1 MDLLSTVLRSLRLV
15 DSAVGLFEFGAPWC
29 FSLNT
34 ATAEQIFVL
43 GPENTTLLLAVD
55 GAAPVLVAPGD
66 TAVVLGAPFTMASV
80 PGHAPLPLE
89 QVWQDRGL
97 PPLGQQ
103 AERKGPVRLRWNV
116 PEAGAAMKT
125 EADRIV
131 TLALQLDEIAHSP
144 VLGVLPRC
152 FVLRGEDTSVY
163 PWSYPIRRFIDHEGD
178 RQRPGYEAAARTL
191 AQLTFI
197 ELTRTYA
204 VDVGADK
211 ASWLKGIADPQIGR
225 ALGLIYGETEH
236 DWTLESLAS
245 ACQMARSTFSRRFQQ
260 LVGRS
265 PMEYLGSVRLELAA
279 RRLRAGERVGNVA
292 ASIGYQSEWAF
303 RQAFT
308 RQFGTSPK
316 RYAQAGRS

>member
-15 DSAVGLFEFGAPWC
+15 DSAVGLFEFGAPWA
-29 FSLNT
+29 FSLKS
-34 ATAEQIFVL
+34 ATPEQIFVL
-43 GPENTTLLLAVD
+43 GPENAPLLLEVE
-55 GAAPVLVAPGD
+55 GVPTQRVEPGD
-66 TAVVLGAPFTMASV
+66 TAVVLGARFAMA
-80 PGHAPLPLE
+80 APAGGAPMPLE
-89 QVWQDRGL
+89 QVWRDGGL

-103 AERKGPVRLRWNV
+103 AERTGPLHLRWNV
-116 PEAGAAMKT
+116 PEAGATA
-125 EADRIV
+125 APDRII
-131 TLALQLDEIAHSP
+131 TLALQLEDLAHSP

-152 FVLRGEDTSVY
+152 FVLRGESSVY
-163 PWSYPIRRFIDHEGD
+163 PWTYPIQRFIRHEGH
-178 RQRPGYEAAARTL
+178 RQRPGYEAAAHTL
-191 AQLTFI
+191 AQLTFM
-197 ELTRTYA
+197 ELTRSYA

-225 ALGLIYGETEH
+225 ALGLIYGQTER
-236 DWTLESLAS
+236 DWTLESLAH
-245 ACQMARSTFSRRFQQ
+245 ACQMARSTFSRRFQR

-265 PMEYLGSVRLELAA
+265 PMEYLGSVRLDIAA

-316 RYAQAGRS
+316 RYAQAGRP